1 MKDAGKGK
9 LLLKGPRE
17 SLFEERPDSR
27 ESVMK
32 TTSFGPVP

>member
-1 MKDAGKGK
+1 MQVREHGHWRALGVIIRGKA
-9 LLLKGPRE
+9 
-17 SLFEERPDSR
+17 SR